1 MPTLLAAQTRAKTQL
16 QHMYAKKQDIYTLGL
31 ETWADYS
38 NDQFLEMVEN
48 SPLQN
53 YSSWLLPQ
61 LVAHFGRWRIYSSP
75 LVTVQENTHNPL
87 DKTLYRLTRV
97 RRSLLIKNQTQQP
110 EYGQLTPLI
119 LCGLRQSQNQSYVHW
134 RNHSELKWVLEP
146 LLYASLIVEI
156 PQLTNQELLQIRQQ
170 GLVYRTGPKAG
181 TTRPPE
187 STWKLYGISDTP
199 LGDQTILLQSMLCQI
214 WLAHPKNRR
223 STMILDPNNW
233 DAMPPALVSSELFE
247 AATLKIKPP
256 PAIDQLPWDLPMAKT
271 TKVVTA

>member
-1 MPTLLAAQTRAKTQL
+1 
-16 QHMYAKKQDIYTLGL
+16 MYAKKQDIYTLGL
-31 ETWADYS
+31 ETWAELT
-38 NDQFLEMVEN
+38 NDQFLEQLEN

-53 YSSWLLPQ
+53 YSTWLLPQ
-61 LVAHFGRWRIYSSP
+61 LVAHFGRWRISASP
-75 LVTVQENTHNPL
+75 LVTVQENTTTAL

-119 LCGLRQSQNQSYVHW
+119 LCGLRNSQNQPYSHW
-134 RNHSELKWVLEP
+134 QDHSELRWVLEP
-146 LLYASLIVEI
+146 LLYSSLTTEI
-156 PQLTNQELLQIRQQ
+156 PQLTTTELLQIRQQ

-181 TTRPPE
+181 TTRPSE
-187 STWKLYGISDTP
+187 STWKLYGIQDTP

-233 DAMPPALVSSELFE
+233 DEMPPALVEHELFNST
-247 AATLKIKPP
+247 AQLKIRPQV
-256 PAIDQLPWDLPMAKT
+256 ATDELPWDLPGKAAATVT
-271 TKVVTA
+271 TAAI